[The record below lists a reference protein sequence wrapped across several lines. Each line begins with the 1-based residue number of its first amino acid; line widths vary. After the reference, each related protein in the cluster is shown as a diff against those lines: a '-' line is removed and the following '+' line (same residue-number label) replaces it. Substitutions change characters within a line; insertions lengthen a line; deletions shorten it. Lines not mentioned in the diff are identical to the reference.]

1 MATLAN
7 LLVRIAANTD
17 ELTAGLKGSEERLR
31 AFQSAVGGVAHSV
44 KGIFSEM
51 SNTLGAL
58 GLQVGILSIG
68 GAAIKLA
75 SDFEQTNMA
84 FTQMLGSAE
93 KATAYL
99 GQLRAFAEKTP
110 FEFEDVTRGARRLM
124 AFGFEANN
132 VIPIMRRV
140 GDAVAAMG
148 GSAEQVDRV
157 VTALGQMRA
166 KQKVSAEEMNQL
178 SEAMIPAW
186 EILAKRIGVSVPE
199 AMKMA
204 EKGTLDA
211 SKAIDGIIE
220 GMGQKFD
227 GMMAKQATTTAGRFS
242 NLMDQLKTM
251 GTDFGTALL
260 PIANFAMSV
269 LGPALTFVA
278 RTVSAAWAGLQVVIS
293 GIVLRV
299 GMSVQSLF
307 ELMAKLPGSTGES
320 FQKAAANVTA
330 FNDATKKTLDGAMKT
345 MLDGTVKQSAAY
357 DDQYK
362 KIKGLGGA
370 HAESAEHVKKVSK
383 AWDDAAKRAE
393 EYGEFWEK
401 ISVRNLESV
410 AGLVRSV
417 TQLGDTYKKAHD
429 AMTAA
434 AKQQLEVVWQLND
447 AQQTAMN
454 AASMDRIN
462 AEQATRRGEK
472 AMKDLGLG
480 TVKASKDSSK
490 ALQEVSTI
498 VNDLSRNIAQA
509 IIHWTGFADVVKKTA
524 VSIGESILRN
534 IINRLI
540 EASGIIPKLTNLFI
554 DLANKILRALN
565 LSVQLSKVPVPSGGG
580 GNNPANIPISYP
592 GGGAP
597 MPTGGGGAGGAGSAG
612 GAMGAVNMITG
623 IATAISSLVGNFQMY
638 AMNKSLDLIEHEVRY
653 SQIHLLHLLQNA
665 NEFWPWMKF
674 AHDRLATATTQGMP
688 IYNAAG
694 DAGLRVIG
702 AMGGGAST
710 TVNVSGGMFLGN
722 GGIGELADLMIRE
735 MRARGAKI

>member
-1 MATLAN
+1 A
-7 LLVRIAANTD
+7 
-17 ELTAGLKGSEERLR
+17 
-31 AFQSAVGGVAHSV
+31 
-44 KGIFSEM
+44 
-51 SNTLGAL
+51 
-58 GLQVGILSIG
+58 
-68 GAAIKLA
+68 
-75 SDFEQTNMA
+75 DFEQTNMA

-99 GQLRAFAEKTP
+99 GKLRAFAEKTP

-140 GDAVAAMG
+140 GDAVSAMG
-148 GSAEQVDRV
+148 GSAEQINRV

-227 GMMAKQATTTAGRFS
+227 GMMAKQATTTAGRVS

-293 GIVLRV
+293 GIVLRG

-320 FQKAAANVTA
+320 FQKAAASVAA
-330 FNDATKKTLDGAMKT
+330 FNDVTKKTLDGAMKT

-362 KIKGLGGA
+362 KITGLGGA
-370 HAESAEHVKKVSK
+370 HAASAEQVKKVSK
-383 AWDDAAKRAE
+383 AWEDATKRAE
-393 EYGEFWEK
+393 DYAAFWETA
-401 ISVRNLESV
+401 SVKELESIT
-410 AGLVRSV
+410 GLIRSV
-417 TQLGDTYKKAHD
+417 TQLGDAYKKAHD

-434 AKQQLEVVWQLND
+434 AKQQFEVVWQLND
-447 AQQTAMN
+447 AQQVAAQTAAMN
-454 AASMDRIN
+454 RVSANQEAAQADRSIDRMRTWGKVSY
-462 AEQATRRGEK
+462 EGATKTRG
-472 AMKDLGLG
+472 AME
-480 TVKASKDSSK
+480 
-490 ALQEVSTI
+490 EVSTI
-498 VNDLSRNIAQA
+498 MNDMSRGIAQA
-509 IIHWTGFADVVKKTA
+509 IIKWDGFGKLAKSTLEQ
-524 VSIGESILRN
+524 IGEAILRN
-534 IINRLI
+534 IINRIFESTKLI
-540 EASGIIPKLTNLFI
+540 DKL
-554 DLANKILRALN
+554 LAGLGK
-565 LSVQLSKVPVPSGGG
+565 VLSKIPGLGGVFGGG
-580 GNNPANIPISYP
+580 GSAAASK
-592 GGGAP
+592 
-597 MPTGGGGAGGAGSAG
+597 AGGTFGDMGGVTSAAGSAASG
-612 GAMGAVNMITG
+612 VMGVVGAVG
-623 IATAISSLVGNFQMY
+623 AVVGAVSSIIGNFQM
-638 AMNKSLDLIEHEVRY
+638 AGMNKTLDLIEKEVRY
-653 SQIHLLHLLQNA
+653 SQIHLLNTLNKA
-665 NEFWPWMKF
+665 NEYWPYLKQIHENTWGM
-674 AHDRLATATTQGMP
+674 HPDR
-688 IYNAAG
+688 AG
-694 DAGLRVIG
+694 TR
-702 AMGGGAST
+702 AS
-710 TVNVSGGMFLGN
+710 VDFNVSPSFMR
-722 GGIGELADLMIRE
+722 DLVNE
-735 MRARGAKI
+735 VGRALIQSGALRAA

>member
-1 MATLAN
+1 MSE
-7 LLVRIAANTD
+7 LLGGIHVEIGARLQGLET
-17 ELTAGLKGSEERLR
+17 GLKR
-31 AFQSAVGGVAHSV
+31 AAEQSQSTAN
-44 KGIFSEM
+44 KIEGIFSGM
-51 SNTLGAL
+51 SSTLGAL
-58 GLQVGILSIG
+58 GLQVGILGIG

-75 SDFEQTNMA
+75 ADFEQTNMA

-99 GQLRAFAEKTP
+99 GKLRAFAEKTP

-140 GDAVAAMG
+140 GDAVSAMG
-148 GSAEQVDRV
+148 GSAEQINRV

-227 GMMAKQATTTAGRFS
+227 GMMAKQATTTAGRVS

-293 GIVLRV
+293 GIVLRG

-320 FQKAAANVTA
+320 FQKAAASVAA
-330 FNDATKKTLDGAMKT
+330 FNDVTKKTLDGAMKT

-362 KIKGLGGA
+362 KITGLGGA
-370 HAESAEHVKKVSK
+370 HAASAEQVKKVSK
-383 AWDDAAKRAE
+383 AWEDATKRAE
-393 EYGEFWEK
+393 DYAAFWETA
-401 ISVRNLESV
+401 SVKELESIT
-410 AGLVRSV
+410 GLIRSV
-417 TQLGDTYKKAHD
+417 TQLGDAYKKAHD

-434 AKQQLEVVWQLND
+434 AKQQFEVVWQLND
-447 AQQTAMN
+447 AQQVAAQTAAMN
-454 AASMDRIN
+454 RVSANQEAAQADRSIDRMRTWGKVSY
-462 AEQATRRGEK
+462 EGATKTRG
-472 AMKDLGLG
+472 AME
-480 TVKASKDSSK
+480 
-490 ALQEVSTI
+490 EVSTI
-498 VNDLSRNIAQA
+498 MNDMSRGIAQA
-509 IIHWTGFADVVKKTA
+509 IIKWDGFGKLAKSTLEQ
-524 VSIGESILRN
+524 IGEAILRN
-534 IINRLI
+534 IINRIFESTKLI
-540 EASGIIPKLTNLFI
+540 DKL
-554 DLANKILRALN
+554 LAGLGK
-565 LSVQLSKVPVPSGGG
+565 VLSKIPGLGGVFGGG
-580 GNNPANIPISYP
+580 GSAAASK
-592 GGGAP
+592 
-597 MPTGGGGAGGAGSAG
+597 AGGTFGDMGGVTSAAGSAASG
-612 GAMGAVNMITG
+612 VMGVVGAVG
-623 IATAISSLVGNFQMY
+623 AVVGAVSSIIGNFQM
-638 AMNKSLDLIEHEVRY
+638 AGMNKTLDLIEKEVRY
-653 SQIHLLHLLQNA
+653 SQIHLLNTLNKA
-665 NEFWPWMKF
+665 NEYWPYLKQIHENTWGM
-674 AHDRLATATTQGMP
+674 HPDR
-688 IYNAAG
+688 AG
-694 DAGLRVIG
+694 TR
-702 AMGGGAST
+702 AS
-710 TVNVSGGMFLGN
+710 VDFNVSPSFMR
-722 GGIGELADLMIRE
+722 DLVNE
-735 MRARGAKI
+735 VGRALIQSGALRAA